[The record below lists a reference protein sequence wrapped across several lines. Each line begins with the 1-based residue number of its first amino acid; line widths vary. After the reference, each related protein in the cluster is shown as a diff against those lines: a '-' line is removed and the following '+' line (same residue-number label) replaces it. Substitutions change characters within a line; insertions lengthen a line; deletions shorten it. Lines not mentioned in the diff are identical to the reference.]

1 MQVTECALTKAS
13 ELRVFSP
20 PDRLEMF
27 FQLFFGGL
35 TLKQS
40 NDFIIYQHFSICIVS
55 VFQDM
60 SVAQTSER
68 CSMSV
73 LLRK

>member
-1 MQVTECALTKAS
+1 MQVTKCALTKAS

-20 PDRLEMF
+20 PDKLEMF

-35 TLKQS
+35 TLKQR
-40 NDFIIYQHFSICIVS
+40 NHFIIYQHFSICIVS
-55 VFQDM
+55 VFKNL
-60 SVAQTSER
+60 SVTQTSEIY
-68 CSMSV
+68 SMSV